1 MTCTGGHII
10 TFFKQSIKITNQ
22 QWLYTNLKNYFWRN
36 FIMKKILAL
45 LLMVVMSFTLLTGC
59 SDPVYDDFE
68 NFLNVQMVDVNANY
82 EKIKTE
88 AGSWTEIENTELL
101 ISSINGTLLPLID
114 DSLEKLDKIN
124 PETEEV
130 KDLKAKYVKVM
141 EAYREGF
148 EIILAGVQANDAQQM
163 EVGSEKI
170 NEGLK
175 LLDEYNAALEALA
188 EKVGAEIE
196 Y

>member
-1 MTCTGGHII
+1 
-10 TFFKQSIKITNQ
+10 
-22 QWLYTNLKNYFWRN
+22 
-36 FIMKKILAL
+36 MKKILAL

-148 EIILAGVQANDAQQM
+148 EIILASVQANDAQQM